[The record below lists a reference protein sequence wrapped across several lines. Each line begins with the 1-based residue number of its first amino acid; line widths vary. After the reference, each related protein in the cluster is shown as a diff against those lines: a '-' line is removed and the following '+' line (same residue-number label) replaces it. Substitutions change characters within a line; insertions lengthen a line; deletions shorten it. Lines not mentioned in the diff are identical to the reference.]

1 MIPADSEVG
10 MKLQQLRYIWEVAH
24 HDLNVSA
31 TAQSLYTSQPGISKQ
46 IRLLEDELGVEIF
59 ARSGKH
65 LTHVTAAGEDIIKAA
80 EEVLFKVKSIR
91 QVAEEYADEK
101 KGSLSI
107 ATTHTQARYALP
119 STIKSFIKQ
128 YPNVSLHMHQGTPM
142 QISEMASD
150 GTVDFAIATEA
161 LELFSNLIMMP
172 CYRWNRCILV
182 PSDHPLAKAPELTL
196 EDVAAQPI
204 VTYVFGFTGR
214 SKLDDAFMSKGLSP
228 RVVFTAT
235 DADVIKTYVRLG
247 LGIGI
252 IAAMA
257 YDEAIDS
264 DLVALDASHLFASSV
279 TQIGCR
285 RDTFL
290 RGYMYEFIE
299 NFAPHLSRD
308 LVTDAFGCQSR
319 AELAELFSHIEL
331 PVY

>member
-1 MIPADSEVG
+1 

-65 LTHVTAAGEDIIKAA
+65 LTHVTPAGEAILRAA

-119 STIKSFIKQ
+119 STIKAFIEH
-128 YPNVSLHMHQGTPM
+128 YPDVSLHMHQGTPM
-142 QISEMASD
+142 QISEMAAD

-182 PSDHPLAKAPELTL
+182 PRGHALTQLPELTL
-196 EDVAAQPI
+196 ADVAAQPI

-214 SKLDDAFMSKGLSP
+214 SKLDDAFGAKGLVP

-257 YDEAIDS
+257 YDETIDS

-299 NFAPHLSRD
+299 DFAPHLTRD
-308 LVTDAFGCQSR
+308 LVTAAFGCQTR
-319 AELAELFSHIEL
+319 AELADLFSHLAL